1 VDPLPE
7 IEALVAHEGR
17 APGSDAERRAAKH
30 LEARL
35 RDMGRDAVLEPI
47 EVRPSF
53 TLTHLLHALAAV
65 VGSVLS
71 VSSPLPA
78 TALLLVV
85 AASAFG
91 DLNGGFQ
98 LARRLTP
105 RRASQ
110 NVVSREDGGRAG
122 ALVLVAHYDAGRAGA
137 VFGWRIADRAF
148 EAFFWSIVVVLACS
162 ALRLA
167 GLDAT
172 LLTAVQFV
180 ATVALIV
187 SVPVLADIALSGIVP
202 GANDNAS
209 GVATVLRLAERY
221 GGDLDHFD
229 VWVLLTGAEEGMELG
244 MRAWLRAHRRRLP
257 RGRTAFVCVDQVGAG
272 TIRYAR
278 REGYVVPSAHNQ
290 ELVELCDQIAEED
303 ADDERRYGARPY
315 TARRATDAY
324 AARVAGFP
332 AVSVSCLGARD
343 VAPHHHRA
351 SDTVENL
358 DPDALE
364 RAFRF
369 CSELIELIDE
379 RIGPEISPERS

>member
-1 VDPLPE
+1 VDALPE

-35 RDMGRDAVLEPI
+35 HDMGRDARLEPI

-71 VSSPLPA
+71 VSAPLPA
-78 TALLLVV
+78 TAVLLVTAV
-85 AASAFG
+85 SAFG
-91 DLNGGFQ
+91 DLTGSFH

-110 NVVSREDGGRAG
+110 NVVSREDGDRAG
-122 ALVLVAHYDAGRAGA
+122 TLVLVAHYDAARAGA
-137 VFGWRIADRAF
+137 VFGWRFADRAF
-148 EAFFWSIVVVLACS
+148 AAFFWSIVVVLACS

-172 LLTAVQFV
+172 PLTVVQFL
-180 ATVALIV
+180 ATAALIV
-187 SVPVLADIALSGIVP
+187 SIPLFADIALSGVVP

-229 VWVLLTGAEEGMELG
+229 VWVVLTGAGEGMELG
-244 MRAWLRAHRRRLP
+244 MRAWLRAQRRRLP
-257 RGRTAFVCVDQVGAG
+257 RGRTAVVCVDQVGAG
-272 TIRYAR
+272 TVRYAR
-278 REGYVVPSAHNQ
+278 REGYLLPNAHNPA
-290 ELVELCDQIAEED
+290 LVELCDQIADED
-303 ADDERRYGARPY
+303 SGEDGRYGARSY
-315 TARRATDAY
+315 TARGATDAY
-324 AARVAGFP
+324 AARSAGLP

-343 VAPHHHRA
+343 VAPHHHRP
-351 SDTVENL
+351 SDTVENV

-379 RIGPEISPERS
+379 RIGPDLERE